1 MEEKIKDIKMEHD
14 EIKSNL
20 VNVYDLAIKAMERN
34 SQRERFIIKILLFII
49 ISLLLINGY
58 FAYVFTT
65 TTVAETTEQEGIYN
79 FVDSEGTEIDDNLRN
94 MLKHFKYYVLNKKDY
109 QINSTEIAK
118 AKCLDSLNEIMYDLQ
133 KIMEELKTSSDFQQ
147 ERDIIKTKL
156 REMFSLYN

>member
-1 MEEKIKDIKMEHD
+1 MEKAKELNSKFFNEAVKGLEKGFNKLDFEVMSQTLDNMLDIAKLGKYD
-14 EIKSNL
+14 
-20 VNVYDLAIKAMERN
+20 NVEDI
-34 SQRERFIIKILLFII
+34 
-49 ISLLLINGY
+49 
-58 FAYVFTT
+58 
-65 TTVAETTEQEGIYN
+65 
-79 FVDSEGTEIDDNLRN
+79 EGTEIDDNLRN
-94 MLKHFKYYVLNKKDY
+94 MLKHFKHYVSNKKDY